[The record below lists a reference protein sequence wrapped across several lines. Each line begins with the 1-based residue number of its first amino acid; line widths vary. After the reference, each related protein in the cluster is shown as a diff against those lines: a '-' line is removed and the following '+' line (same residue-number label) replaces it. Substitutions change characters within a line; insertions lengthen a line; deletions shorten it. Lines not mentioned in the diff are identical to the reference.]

1 MAAPSPDAL
10 ERFKKA
16 GVECG
21 FDGRA
26 MERFVARLQGCSLS
40 TRGRLKLDDKELLAL
55 LDDGIA
61 RAFQV
66 LDDFALGEASAR
78 DVATIIGILT
88 DKRQILKG
96 EPTAIV
102 KFEDM
107 RKLDEILEE
116 VSKELKR
123 RENVIDVT
131 LAPETPGVSP
141 AAPL

>member
-1 MAAPSPDAL
+1 M
-10 ERFKKA
+10 
-16 GVECG
+16 
-21 FDGRA
+21 
-26 MERFVARLQGCSLS
+26 S

-61 RAFQV
+61 RAFEV
-66 LDDFALGEASAR
+66 LDNFALGEASAR

-96 EPTAIV
+96 GPTAIV

-107 RKLDEILEE
+107 RKLDEFLED

-123 RENVIDVT
+123 RGDEKVIDVT
-131 LAPETPGVSP
+131 PPAEAPVANGGS
-141 AAPL
+141 L